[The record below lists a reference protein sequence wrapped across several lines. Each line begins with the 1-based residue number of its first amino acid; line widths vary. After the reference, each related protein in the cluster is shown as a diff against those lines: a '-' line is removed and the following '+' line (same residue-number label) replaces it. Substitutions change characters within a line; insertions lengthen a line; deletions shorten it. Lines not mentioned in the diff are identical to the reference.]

1 MTIPHKH
8 AFVVDEDVVAESVEI
23 RHTFGDGAA
32 PKPGSI
38 LIFMAT
44 SPI

>member
-1 MTIPHKH
+1 MTISHKH
-8 AFVVDEDVVAESVEI
+8 AFVVDEDVVAEGAEI
-23 RHTFGDGAA
+23 RHTCGDGAA

-38 LIFMAT
+38 SISMAT

>member
-1 MTIPHKH
+1 MTLPHKH
-8 AFVVDEDVVAESVEI
+8 AFVVDKDVVAESVEI
-23 RHTFGDGAA
+23 RHTCGDGAA

-38 LIFMAT
+38 SISMAT